1 MALSHQIYIT
11 DPRVEGPRPSPQQ
24 FIELHLAAWKQ
35 EATEK
40 SLWTG
45 ESGLPN
51 EKNRKRERQSQQ
63 QPLVETC
70 RVTARKLGLLQLRKW
85 GEAGLTTSRQ
95 Q

>member
-51 EKNRKRERQSQQ
+51 EKNRKRER
-63 QPLVETC
+63 ETKSAAASGGNLPC
-70 RVTARKLGLLQLRKW
+70 YSP
-85 GEAGLTTSRQ
+85 EAGASPTQEMGGSRPDNQ
-95 Q
+95 